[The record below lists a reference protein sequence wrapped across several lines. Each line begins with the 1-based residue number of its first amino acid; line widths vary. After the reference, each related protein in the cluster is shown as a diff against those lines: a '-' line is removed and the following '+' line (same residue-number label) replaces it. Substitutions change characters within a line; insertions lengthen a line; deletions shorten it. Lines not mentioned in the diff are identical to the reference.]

1 MYIIIHVL
9 RSHISKP
16 DPTTL
21 LIPLGYILFAI
32 SQYSLIIWAHDAS
45 MFAWWG
51 ALAIRWGGL
60 AIFLFVAYVTFY
72 GSQKRANK

>member
-1 MYIIIHVL
+1 MA
-9 RSHISKP
+9 KP

-32 SQYSLIIWAHDAS
+32 SQYSLIIWAIDES
-45 MFAWWG
+45 MFAFWS
-51 ALAIRWGGL
+51 ALALRWGGL

-72 GSQKRANK
+72 GSQKKGK